1 VQEENIMSKLFI
13 SKLLLVVAIAFVPAV
28 ASAFDVDL
36 PVSVT
41 ASCFSI
47 CVQTQNVKG
56 VSGNVSITNLA
67 SGSATMNA
75 TVKVQCSGVDVLG
88 ATQTVGGVVAAG
100 STGIFAYSIAFTPV
114 AGCAYTVVTTATSSA
129 LSPPTRSTTAT
140 TPFTADC
147 IDQPCGIT
155 GCTLTQGFWKN
166 HAEDWAV
173 TSLTLGTVTY
183 TQAQL
188 LAILN
193 QPVKGNG
200 LVSLAHQL
208 IAAKL
213 NVANGATCNKVAKLI
228 KDADAIIG
236 GLVVPPIGS
245 GSLTTSSVGA
255 LVTGLDDFNNGLLAD
270 CPGHC
275 AE

>member
-1 VQEENIMSKLFI
+1 MSKILARNF
-13 SKLLLVVAIAFVPAV
+13 LLAVAIAGLPTI
-28 ASAFDVDL
+28 ASAFDADL
-36 PVSVT
+36 PVGIT
-41 ASCFSI
+41 ASCFSV

-56 VSGNVSITNLA
+56 VSGDISVTNLVPV
-67 SGSATMNA
+67 SANMNA

-88 ATQTVGGVVAAG
+88 ATQTIGPVSVAG
-100 STGIFAYSIAFTPV
+100 SSSGTLPYSIAFAPV
-114 AGCAYTVVTTATSSA
+114 AGCAYTVVTTVTSSA
-129 LSPPTRSTTAT
+129 LNPPTRSTTAAAT
-140 TPFTADC
+140 FAADC

-173 TSLTLGTVTY
+173 SSLTLGTVTY

-213 NVANGATCNKVAKLI
+213 NGANGATCKTVAKLI
-228 KDADAIIG
+228 KDADAAIG
-236 GLVVPPIGS
+236 ALVVPTVGS
-245 GSLTTSSVGA
+245 GSLSTSSVGK
-255 LVTGLDDFNNGLLAD
+255 LVSGLDDFNNGLLAD

>member
-1 VQEENIMSKLFI
+1 MYKLFTL
-13 SKLLLVVAIAFVPAV
+13 KLLLVGAMAFVSTI
-28 ASAFDVDL
+28 ASAQVDL
-36 PVSVT
+36 DLPIT
-41 ASCFSI
+41 ATATCFSI
-47 CVQTQNVKG
+47 CLQSQNVQG
-56 VSGNVSITNLA
+56 VSGDITIQNLNA
-67 SGSATMNA
+67 GTAANMSA
-75 TVKVQCSGVDVLG
+75 TVKVQCNGSDVVG
-88 ATQTVGGVVAAG
+88 ATQTVGGSVAASTTG
-100 STGIFAYSIAFTPV
+100 SFPYSIAFTPV
-114 AGCAYTVVTTATSSA
+114 AGCTYTIVTTATSSLFA
-129 LSPPTRSTTAT
+129 VGRKSILT
-140 TPFTADC
+140 TPFVADC
-147 IDQPCGIT
+147 LPQPCGIT

-213 NVANGATCNKVAKLI
+213 NVANGATCNTVAKLI
-228 KDADAIIG
+228 SDADKIIG
-236 GLVVPPIGS
+236 ALVVPPVGS
-245 GSLTTSSVGA
+245 GSLSTSSVGT
-255 LVTGLDDFNNGLLAD
+255 LVTGLDNFNQGLLAN

-275 AE
+275 AD

>member
-1 VQEENIMSKLFI
+1 MSKQFTTKLF
-13 SKLLLVVAIAFVPAV
+13 LTIAMAV
-28 ASAFDVDL
+28 TPTIVSAQVDSDL
-36 PVSVT
+36 PLSVS
-41 ASCFSI
+41 ASCFSV
-47 CVQTQNVKG
+47 CLQNQNVKG
-56 VSGNVSITNLA
+56 VSGDVTVKNVGL
-67 SGSATMNA
+67 GSSTMNA

-88 ATQTVGGVVAAG
+88 ATQTVGGLVAGGA
-100 STGIFAYSIAFTPV
+100 TGIFPYSIAFTPV
-114 AGCAYTVVTTATSSA
+114 GGCAYTVVATATSSA
-129 LSPPTRSTTAT
+129 LIPPTRSSTVTTV
-140 TPFTADC
+140 FTADC
-147 IDQPCGIT
+147 INQPCGIT

-166 HAEDWAV
+166 HASNWAV

-213 NVANGATCNKVAKLI
+213 NVANGATCNTVAKLI

-236 GLVVPPIGS
+236 ALVAPPVGS
-245 GSLTTSSVGA
+245 GALSTSSVGT
-255 LVTGLDDFNNGLLAD
+255 LVNGLDNFNQGLLAN

-275 AE
+275 AD

>member
-1 VQEENIMSKLFI
+1 MSKLFT
-13 SKLLLVVAIAFVPAV
+13 SKLLLAVAMAFVPTIV
-28 ASAFDVDL
+28 SAQIDPDL
-36 PVSVT
+36 PIT
-41 ASCFSI
+41 ATATCFSI
-47 CVQTQNVKG
+47 CLQSQNVQG
-56 VSGNVSITNLA
+56 VSGDITIKDLSA
-67 SGSATMNA
+67 STTANMSATI
-75 TVKVQCSGVDVLG
+75 KVQCNGTDVVG
-88 ATQTVGGVVAAG
+88 ATQTDAGSVAALA
-100 STGIFAYSIAFTPV
+100 TGTFPYSIAFTPV
-114 AGCAYTVVTTATSSA
+114 AGCAYTIVITATSD
-129 LSPPTRSTTAT
+129 LLPPGRSSILA
-140 TPFTADC
+140 TPFVADC
-147 IDQPCGIT
+147 LPQPCGIT

-213 NVANGATCNKVAKLI
+213 NVANGATCNTVVKLI
-228 KDADAIIG
+228 SDADKIIG
-236 GLVVPPIGS
+236 ALVVPPVGS
-245 GSLTTSSVGA
+245 GSLSTSSVGT
-255 LVTGLDDFNNGLLAD
+255 LVTGLDNFNNGLLAN

>member
-1 VQEENIMSKLFI
+1 MYKLFT
-13 SKLLLVVAIAFVPAV
+13 SKLLLAAAMAFVPTI
-28 ASAFDVDL
+28 ASAFDADL

-47 CVQTQNVKG
+47 CLQSQNVKG
-56 VSGNVSITNLA
+56 VSGDVSITNL
-67 SGSATMNA
+67 SSTSATMSA
-75 TVKVQCSGVDVLG
+75 TVKVRCSGVDVPG
-88 ATQTVGGVVAAG
+88 ATQTVGGSVAA
-100 STGIFAYSIAFTPV
+100 STTGVFPYSIAFTPA

-129 LSPPTRSTTAT
+129 LIPPTRSTTVT
-140 TPFTADC
+140 TVFTADC
-147 IDQPCGIT
+147 IDLPCGTT

-213 NVANGATCNKVAKLI
+213 NVANGATCNTVVKLI
-228 KDADAIIG
+228 SDADKIIG
-236 GLVVPPIGS
+236 ALVVPPVGS
-245 GSLTTSSVGA
+245 GSLSTSSVGT
-255 LVTGLDDFNNGLLAD
+255 LVTGLDNFNEGLLAN

-275 AE
+275 AD